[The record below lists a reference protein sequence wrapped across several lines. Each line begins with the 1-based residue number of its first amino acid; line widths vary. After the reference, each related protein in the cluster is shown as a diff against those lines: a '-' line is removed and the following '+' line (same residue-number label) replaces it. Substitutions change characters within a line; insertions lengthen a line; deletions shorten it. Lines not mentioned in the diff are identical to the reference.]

1 MEMQLY
7 HYDSQFDSPNEAANY
22 PDGIA
27 VSAHNTLIE
36 VIFAAQMLNA
46 HILCVPLQVV
56 AVLMSTGYT
65 NIEIGKIQALLPV
78 IYNGTT
84 TGQLAATPTFDCT

>member
-27 VSAHNTLIE
+27 VSAHITRIE
-36 VIFAAQMLNA
+36 VIAAQLLNS
-46 HILCVPLQVV
+46 HILYTPLQVV